1 MLIERQMQMRALH
14 EHTQTPYL
22 YLVRHGETEYN
33 KAKRYQGSIDIALSE
48 KGREQARQAAKT
60 IDTKFDVVVSSPLIR
75 AKETAMIL
83 SGFSEEQIIID
94 DRIREISM
102 GEYEGMYYD
111 EVDDAFQTFFNEP
124 EKYVSCRGSESFESL
139 FARVDEFLISLI
151 QKYKDTDA
159 KILVVSHGA
168 AIHGMLSEILKIER
182 KDYWKYPVENCSV
195 IKLGIEQKDG
205 DIDLSWIK
213 IIDN

>member
-1 MLIERQMQMRALH
+1 MLKERQMRMRALH
-14 EHTQTPYL
+14 ENTQTAYL

-33 KAKRYQGSIDIALSE
+33 KAKRFQGSTDIALSD
-48 KGREQARQAAKT
+48 KGREQAREAAKT
-60 IDTKFDVVVSSPLIR
+60 LDTKFDVVISSPLIR

-94 DRIREISM
+94 DRIREINM

-111 EVDDAFQTFFNEP
+111 EVDDAFHTFFHEP
-124 EKYVSCRGSESFESL
+124 EKYVSSRGSESFESL

-168 AIHGMLSEILKIER
+168 AIHGMLLGILKIER

-195 IKLGIEQKDG
+195 IKLGIEKKDG
-205 DIDLSWIK
+205 ETDLSWLK
-213 IIDN
+213 IV